1 MATSYR
7 SVQFKPNRAGMAR
20 LLKTPSGEV
29 GRYFS
34 RLGGYV
40 TREAQALAAAR
51 LERHTGVYAS
61 GFRTTTLLVGGE
73 LRTRITNVA
82 PYASYIERGTRPH
95 VIRPVRAR
103 MLRFTVGQG
112 TVVFAREVHH
122 PGTKPY
128 RILTDALRVGVR
140 KAM

>member
-1 MATSYR
+1 VPASYR
-7 SVQFKPNRAGMAR
+7 SIRFDRTGLAHV
-20 LLKTPSGEV
+20 LKAPHGEV
-29 GRYFS
+29 GRYLS

-40 TREAQALAAAR
+40 TREALTLTAAR

-61 GFRTTTLLVGGE
+61 SFTTTTLLMGGE

-82 PYASYIERGTRPH
+82 PYATYIERGTRPH

-103 MLRFTVGQG
+103 MLRFTTKQGQ
-112 TVVFAREVHH
+112 VVFAREVHH

-140 KAM
+140 KAR